1 MFANISAG
9 AWVYGT
15 CSDRYVSDGYKDK
28 MDFDSRVER
37 LSNMEEV
44 KGIEITYPFDINEEN
59 YDYYKTLLQEK
70 NLTISCMGVEL
81 VCDRKWKTG
90 SFCSPHKE
98 VREETIKL
106 VKKAMDFAN
115 QIGVETV
122 NLWLGQDGFDY
133 LMQTNYV
140 DAWKFLIE
148 GLRECANYNTKVRL
162 GLEYKASEPRLNC
175 FLNSGGKALAV
186 AQATGCSNV
195 GVTLDIGHALNAREN
210 PAEIA
215 SVLMAENRLFHLHFN
230 GNYFIADDD
239 MPVGSVHFLHFVEL
253 IYWLKKLGYSGWYS
267 LDLYPY
273 RDDPDE
279 ACKTSI
285 HFIRMIEKMVEKKLK
300 DLDFHEMAETAGS
313 KNMCNLFTKMF
324 NMGE

>member
-9 AWVYGT
+9 AWIYGT

-28 MDFDSRVER
+28 MDFVSRVER
-37 LSNMEEV
+37 LSNIKEV

-59 YDYYKTLLQEK
+59 YDYYKILLQEK
-70 NLTISCMGVEL
+70 NLTISCIGVEL
-81 VCDRKWKTG
+81 VCDKKWKTG

-98 VREETIKL
+98 VRKETINL

-148 GLRECANYNTKVRL
+148 GLRECANHNTKVQL

-195 GVTLDIGHALNAREN
+195 GVTLDIGHALNAKEN

-215 SVLMAENRLFHLHFN
+215 SILMAENKLFHLHFN
-230 GNYFIADDD
+230 DNYFIADDD

-285 HFIRMIEKMVEKKLK
+285 QFIRMIEKMVEKKLK
-300 DLDFHEMAETAGS
+300 NLDFHEMAETAAS

-324 NMGE
+324 DMGE